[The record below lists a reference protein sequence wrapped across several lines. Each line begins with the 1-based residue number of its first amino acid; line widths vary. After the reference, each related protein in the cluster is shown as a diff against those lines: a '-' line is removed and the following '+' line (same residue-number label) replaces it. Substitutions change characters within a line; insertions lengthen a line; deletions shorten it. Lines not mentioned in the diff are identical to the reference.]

1 MTAVTALSV
10 PKSQSLS
17 LVVLWFRQDID
28 HHLCHP
34 LLKWF
39 LLLPLLLLAEWMGI
53 VVAEGKSETS
63 CYLPLADLQQV
74 ENHFFKFQHKC
85 PQNFG
90 CHNHMMSKIKVN
102 I

>member
-1 MTAVTALSV
+1 MEPVVSWTCMTAVTALSV

-17 LVVLWFRQDID
+17 LVVLWVRLDID

-39 LLLPLLLLAEWMGI
+39 LLLPPLLLAEWMGI

-74 ENHFFKFQHKC
+74 ENQFLIFNTNVPKT
-85 PQNFG
+85 
-90 CHNHMMSKIKVN
+90 
-102 I
+102 